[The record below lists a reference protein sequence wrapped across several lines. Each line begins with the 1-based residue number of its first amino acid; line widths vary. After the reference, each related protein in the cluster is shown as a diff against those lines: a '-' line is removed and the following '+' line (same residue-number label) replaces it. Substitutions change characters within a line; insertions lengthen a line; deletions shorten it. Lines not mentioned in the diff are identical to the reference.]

1 MAVAADPDRRERRG
15 AWYALAGV
23 VILLGGLY
31 AAGVFFLGGR
41 IPAGTD
47 IAGVDVGGL
56 EGAEARARLDEAM
69 TERVD
74 RPIRLTDGAR
84 TIAVRPS
91 SAGIGLDVD
100 ASVREAGGGRTWNPV
115 EMVDVLFGA
124 QKVDAVLEIDEDALD
139 RQLDEVAGRV
149 EQDPIQPSVTFRTTG
164 STQVVRPADG
174 VSLDREATVTTLTD
188 AFVEGE
194 RNGDLTLIAD
204 EPDVDSA
211 ELDTALRELA
221 EPAVAGPIILD
232 LGDRT
237 APLRVAQFAPAL
249 SLQVQDGELVPVFD
263 VERLDSGLDVL
274 SERIGSEPQ
283 DASVEVRG
291 GRPVVVP
298 DQPGLALVAED
309 VADALVPVLTETGDA
324 RRAEVGTAVA
334 RADFTT
340 SDARALQITEQV
352 SSFVTY
358 FPYAEYRNINQSR
371 AAELIDGTLLRPGET
386 FSFNETVGERTE
398 ANGFVPG
405 FIIADGVFREE
416 LGGGVSQVVTTTYN
430 AAFFAGLEDVEHK
443 PHSFYIDRYPV
454 GREATVAWPTVDL
467 KFRNNTPY
475 GVLIEAWVVN
485 STPSRQGEMHVRM
498 WSTDYWDIEAGVSEQ
513 YDFTSP
519 STRYDDTDACV
530 ATTGYGGFT
539 VEVRRFVR
547 RAGSP
552 ELLRTEE
559 DEVVYTPADTVIC
572 TG

>member
-1 MAVAADPDRRERRG
+1 MAVTANPDRRERRG

-23 VILLGGLY
+23 VVLLGALY
-31 AAGVFFLGGR
+31 AAGVIFLGGR
-41 IPAGTD
+41 VPAGTD

-56 EGAEARARLDEAM
+56 EGPDAQARLDEAM
-69 TERVD
+69 ADRLR
-74 RPIRLTDGAR
+74 RPIRLTDGTR

-91 SAGIGLDVD
+91 SAGIGLDVE
-100 ASVREAGGGRTWNPV
+100 ASVRQAGGGRTWNPV

-124 QKVDAVLEIDEDALD
+124 EDVDAVLEIDEEALD
-139 RQLDEVAGRV
+139 SQLDELAGRV
-149 EQDPIQPSVTFRTTG
+149 EQEPIQPSVTFRPNG
-164 STQVVRPADG
+164 DTQVVRPADG
-174 VSLDREATVTTLTD
+174 VALDREATSTALTN
-188 AFVEGE
+188 AFLEGE
-194 RNGDLTLIAD
+194 RNADLTLIAE

-221 EPAVAGPIILD
+221 DPAVAAPIILD
-232 LGDRT
+232 LGERI
-237 APLRVAQFAPAL
+237 APLRVPQFAPAL
-249 SLQVQDGELVPVFD
+249 SLQVQGGELAPVFD
-263 VERLDSGLDVL
+263 VERLDRGLVSL
-274 SERIGSEPQ
+274 RERIGSNPD
-283 DASVEVRG
+283 DATVELRG

-309 VADALVPVLTETGDA
+309 VADALLPVLTETGAA

-334 RADFTT
+334 QADFTT
-340 SDARALQITEQV
+340 KDARALQIKEEV

-371 AAELIDGTLLRPGET
+371 AAELINGTVLRPGET
-386 FSFNETVGERTE
+386 FSFNDTVGERTE

-405 FIIADGVFREE
+405 FIIADGVFRED

-430 AAFFAGLEDVEHK
+430 AAFFAGLQDVEHK

-485 STPSRQGEMHVRM
+485 STPSTQGEMHVRM
-498 WSTDYWDIEAGVSEQ
+498 WSTKYWDIEAGVSGR
-513 YDFTSP
+513 YAFTSP
-519 STRYDDTDACV
+519 NTRYDSTDACV
-530 ATTGYGGFT
+530 ATTGYGGFS

-552 ELLRTEE
+552 ELLRTEV
-559 DEVVYTPADTVIC
+559 DEVTYTPADTVIC